1 MAYLVLSLSPHVSS
15 CSNVTHLTPRHTT
28 PIIAPAPSSTRLAW
42 EHGRRGVWPEPQV
55 LLALERGVL
64 VLLRIQQGAL
74 TEEARVTL
82 DSEISCL
89 DVSPMG
95 ARPPPP
101 PPT

>member
-1 MAYLVLSLSPHVSS
+1 M
-15 CSNVTHLTPRHTT
+15 
-28 PIIAPAPSSTRLAW
+28 
-42 EHGRRGVWPEPQV
+42 

-89 DVSPMG
+89 DVSPTG